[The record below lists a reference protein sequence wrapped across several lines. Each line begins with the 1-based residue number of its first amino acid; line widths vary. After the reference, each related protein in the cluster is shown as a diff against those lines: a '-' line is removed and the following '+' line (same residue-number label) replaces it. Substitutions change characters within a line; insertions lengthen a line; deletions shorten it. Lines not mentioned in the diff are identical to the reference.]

1 MKGVSEFYT
10 DFCRLPYL
18 VIDLFMPDEDEHMF
32 SRYTWLFAH
41 ALDKYF
47 FNELALHLTI

>member
-18 VIDLFMPDEDEHMF
+18 VIDLFMPDEDEHNMF
-32 SRYTWLFAH
+32 SRYVHDFSHTH
-41 ALDKYF
+41 
-47 FNELALHLTI
+47 